1 MLLAFVVYC
10 LFLLD
15 SIRETLTCIVGFS
28 TITTICLIGAYAMHP
43 FEYNPYAH
51 NGTREFKPHVKQQ
64 LDRIVKWLRISAII
78 FIVSSAMLV
87 FLPKQKTAWL
97 MVGAYAGQ
105 QLIENQNVQKL
116 SGKVLAIIE
125 KQLDDYLEDLTV
137 TPKP

>member
-1 MLLAFVVYC
+1 
-10 LFLLD
+10 
-15 SIRETLTCIVGFS
+15 
-28 TITTICLIGAYAMHP
+28 
-43 FEYNPYAH
+43 
-51 NGTREFKPHVKQQ
+51 
-64 LDRIVKWLRISAII
+64 
-78 FIVSSAMLV
+78 
-87 FLPKQKTAWL
+87 